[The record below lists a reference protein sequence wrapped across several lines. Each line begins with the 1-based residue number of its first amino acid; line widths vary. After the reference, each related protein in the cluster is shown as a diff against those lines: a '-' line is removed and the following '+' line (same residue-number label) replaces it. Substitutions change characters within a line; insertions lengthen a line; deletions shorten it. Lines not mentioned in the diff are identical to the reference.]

1 MQTKILITIVLILF
15 SGVTKAQENANDIV
29 GTWLTPGKEPAK
41 VQIYKSGERFYGKII
56 WLQNAMDKDLP
67 KVDVNNPDKTKR
79 NNPVVGLIILTGF
92 KFNNDDEWRGGYIYD
107 PESGKTYNSYMYL
120 KDMNT
125 LKLRGYVGISLL
137 GRTETWARIN

>member
-1 MQTKILITIVLILF
+1 MQIKILIAIVLILF

-67 KVDVNNPDKTKR
+67 
-79 NNPVVGLIILTGF
+79 
-92 KFNNDDEWRGGYIYD
+92 
-107 PESGKTYNSYMYL
+107 
-120 KDMNT
+120 
-125 LKLRGYVGISLL
+125 
-137 GRTETWARIN
+137 